1 MKNYKLKIPI
11 GELFKFLNID
21 NELYDTLQP
30 SSREVKIKTPSGEY
44 TPILSFVKK
53 SGWIR
58 QFNYEGGHINCDE
71 NHKIKQLDGSFKFIS
86 ETDHVIINNKPV
98 KLLNSENRR
107 YGDVYDIALN
117 NPHEYVTSSGIVSH
131 NTTLARLI
139 VNSVDCDHMIINASD
154 ENNVDTVRNKIK
166 GFASTIG
173 FKPFKIIV
181 LDEADYMTA
190 GGQSILRNLME
201 TFSKHCRFILTCNYV
216 EKIIDPIQSRCQT
229 FQIIPPTKKDVAIQI
244 SKILTIEGIKFEVKD
259 LVPIIDTAYPDIRKI
274 INTCQL
280 NSIKGE
286 LKVDTQNLLE
296 NDYKTKI
303 IEILKS
309 KDDQR
314 NKYMKLRQTLVD
326 SRATDFTDLYTLL
339 YDKVEEYA
347 EGKTA
352 NVILEISDGQRNAFL
367 SIDKEIPTA
376 ATLIKILNI
385 IA

>member
-1 MKNYKLKIPI
+1 MNNNTEHSLWVEKYRPSKLEDYVGNEHLKSKVAGYLESGDIPH
-11 GELFKFLNID
+11 LL
-21 NELYDTLQP
+21 LYGKAGTG
-30 SSREVKIKTPSGEY
+30 K
-44 TPILSFVKK
+44 
-53 SGWIR
+53 
-58 QFNYEGGHINCDE
+58 
-71 NHKIKQLDGSFKFIS
+71 
-86 ETDHVIINNKPV
+86 
-98 KLLNSENRR
+98 
-107 YGDVYDIALN
+107 
-117 NPHEYVTSSGIVSH
+117 
-131 NTTLARLI
+131 TTLAKLI
-139 VNSVDCDHMIINASD
+139 VNSVDCDYMIINASD
-154 ENNVDTVRNKIK
+154 ENNVDTVRNKVK
-166 GFASTIG
+166 NFASTIG
-173 FKPFKIIV
+173 FRQSKIII
-181 LDEADYMTA
+181 LDEFDYMTPNA
-190 GGQSILRNLME
+190 QAILRNLME

-216 EKIIDPIQSRCQT
+216 EKVIEPIQSRCQT
-229 FQIIPPTKKDVAIQI
+229 FQIVPPTKKDVAIQI
-244 SKILTIEGIKFEVKD
+244 SKILNSEGVKFEVKD
-259 LVPIIDTAYPDIRKI
+259 LVPIIDSAYPDIRKI

-309 KDDQR
+309 NDDKR

-326 SRATDFTDLYTLL
+326 SRATDFTELYTLL